1 MKKNSFFNLYLDI
14 ILLFPIFT
22 LFQTF
27 FSYINQVF
35 VFLLVI
41 VQIFLMSTNKV
52 KIKNWFIIFVTFLLE
67 ISALYFTTG
76 TIYNLNTIF
85 YFPFFIL
92 FFTLIT
98 DYKNKVKLYLIKR
111 INYIHCIIIIWTLL
125 VGISIFLPTSYVTG
139 WGGAKYFGS
148 YTGTIFRLGPTA
160 VFVCSLIILYR
171 LIKKKKGS
179 FLYFLIPLYSFFMG
193 GSRTYLVLG
202 VSLLFIYLYLS
213 LSKKTFLISII
224 PILFIIVF
232 FIFNSSMADKIEST
246 IGSNYYGGVLGALS
260 NGRTYFWVEDIKA
273 FYGTSLFNR
282 LFGNG
287 FNFVYDV
294 NLKTMNSLIW
304 AHNDFIQLLTT
315 YGYFGLLIYCLTFFN
330 LFKSVKKD
338 IIFTIIIIFIWFF
351 NAMFNMFYTYFC
363 SMLSFP
369 ILLLSYEIKNDLG
382 D

>member
-1 MKKNSFFNLYLDI
+1 MKKISFFDLYLDI
-14 ILLFPIFT
+14 VLLFPILT
-22 LFQTF
+22 LFQVF
-27 FSYINQVF
+27 LSYINQIF

-41 VQIFLMSTNKV
+41 IQIFIMSTNKI
-52 KIKNWFIIFVTFLLE
+52 KLKNWCIFFITLLLE

-76 TIYNLNTIF
+76 TTYNLNTIF

-92 FFTLIT
+92 FFALIT
-98 DYKNKVKLYLIKR
+98 NYKNKVKLYLIKR
-111 INYIHCIIIIWTLL
+111 INYIHFIIVSWTLL
-125 VGISIFLPTSYVTG
+125 VGISIFLPMSYATG

-160 VFVCSLIILYR
+160 IFICSLVILYR
-171 LIKKKKGS
+171 LIKKKKS
-179 FLYFLIPLYSFFMG
+179 SILYFLIPMYSFFMG
-193 GSRTYLVLG
+193 GSRTYFVLG
-202 VSLLFIYLYLS
+202 VSLLFLYLYLI

-224 PILFIIVF
+224 PILFIIIF
-232 FIFNSSMADKIEST
+232 FVFNSSMADKIEST

-260 NGRTYFWVEDIKA
+260 NGRTFFWVEDIKA
-273 FYGTSLFNR
+273 FYNTNLFNR
-282 LFGNG
+282 FFGNG

-304 AHNDFIQLLTT
+304 AHNDFIQIITT
-315 YGYFGLLIYCLTFFN
+315 YGYFGLLIYSLMVFY
-330 LFKSVKKD
+330 LIKSAKKD
-338 IIFTIIIIFIWFF
+338 KIFTIIIVFIWLF

-369 ILLLSYEIKNDLG
+369 ILLFSYEIKQDLG